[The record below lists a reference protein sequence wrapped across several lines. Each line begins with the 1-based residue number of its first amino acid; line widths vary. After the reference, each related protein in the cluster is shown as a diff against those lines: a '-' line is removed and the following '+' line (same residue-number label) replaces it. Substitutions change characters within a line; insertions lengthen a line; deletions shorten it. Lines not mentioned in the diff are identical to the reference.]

1 MGYRTVV
8 VLYNDQCGEWENDP
22 ELGKKIVA
30 GMNFCTDKLGQLDQS
45 FNPSYLHY
53 GKVVQCTH
61 ADTQSLAVL
70 DGYSM
75 KTIMHSFR
83 SMGREDETLKHIRL
97 LREAAD
103 NLGYKLV
110 KKSEPKSVD
119 QF

>member
-22 ELGKKIVA
+22 ELGKKIYA
-30 GMNFCTDKLGQLDQS
+30 GMNFCEDRLCLPNQFSDPT
-45 FNPSYLHY
+45 NLHY

-61 ADTQSLAVL
+61 ADTQSLVVI

-75 KTIMHSFR
+75 KSIMHSFR
-83 SMGREDETLKHIRL
+83 HMGREDETLKHIRL

-103 NLGYKLV
+103 GLGYKLI
-110 KKSEPKSVD
+110 KKSDPKSID
-119 QF
+119 